1 MTLLTLLMKYQNNL
15 MLTRAVKQTHVQQ
28 CMKTTMI
35 LLSGPTV
42 SITVLL
48 CYCLLLA
55 NKSDDD
61 DDDGD
66 DP

>member
-1 MTLLTLLMKYQNNL
+1 